1 VNGRPA
7 RNIRVGSTRW
17 RGVAGRRLS
26 RRRLSCWCSEV
37 TTGWVS
43 TGCRRLR
50 GGIWRGLSGRRRI
63 RMISVWVG
71 IGSICCE
78 REQRTSEACSR
89 GMAEPAGLPG
99 FCRFRLREL
108 GNFPKLPTLCLFRLR
123 LRGWGFGRL
132 GFGGV
137 GVNGSLFGLTALQ
150 SVRAPKVGSVCFL
163 LLSRA
168 CTPSCAASCRAPW
181 ALLARQHKVA
191 AELRHRIAK
200 HGTTPHDQARL
211 RRLYAAL
218 WPRSGLPIPNPKPE
232 RRNALTKGITH
243 EQ

>member
-1 VNGRPA
+1 VVNGRPA

-132 GFGGV
+132 GFWRGWR
-137 GVNGSLFGLTALQ
+137 Q
-150 SVRAPKVGSVCFL
+150 RQPVRAYCSSISAGTEGRFSVF
-163 LLSRA
+163 S
-168 CTPSCAASCRAPW
+168 APF
-181 ALLARQHKVA
+181 ARVHAV
-191 AELRHRIAK
+191 
-200 HGTTPHDQARL
+200 L
-211 RRLYAAL
+211 RRLLPCSMGSIGAATQS
-218 WPRSGLPIPNPKPE
+218 RG
-232 RRNALTKGITH
+232 
-243 EQ
+243 